1 MTEDAHIEQFDPAD
15 YWDKRLAESYT
26 LGATGWSGLGESFN
40 RWSYSVRK
48 RVFARAVG
56 DTLGDVRSLRVLDVG
71 SGTGFYL
78 DAWRRLGVGDLVGSD
93 LASAA
98 VAQLT
103 SRYPDLAIH
112 KLDIGAPDGQ
122 LEVGP
127 FDVISI
133 IDVLF
138 HIVDD
143 ERYQQAIA
151 NLAAMLKPGGTLL
164 LTENF
169 VGATQVGRHQIN
181 RTEQSVRALLE
192 SERLSPAGQWPVF
205 FLMNTPVS
213 SQSQLLAR
221 WWRLAMRI
229 AGHGEAWGWTLGAAL
244 FPLEVALGR
253 VRRDGPST
261 KLAAWRRDGA
271 HPSGGA

>member
-1 MTEDAHIEQFDPAD
+1 MTEDLPTKDFDAAE
-15 YWDKRLAESYT
+15 YWENRLTDSYT

-48 RVFARAVG
+48 RVFARAVRE
-56 DTLGDVRSLRVLDVG
+56 TLGDVSSLRVLDVG

-78 DAWRRLGVGDLVGSD
+78 DAWRRLGVTKLVGSD
-93 LASAA
+93 LTAAA
-98 VAQLT
+98 VARLT
-103 SRYPDLAIH
+103 ARYPDVAIH
-112 KLDIGAPDGQ
+112 KLDIGAGDGR
-122 LEVGP
+122 LEVAA

-133 IDVLF
+133 IDVLY

-143 ERYQQAIA
+143 ERYEQAIA

-169 VGATQVGRHQIN
+169 VGATQIGRHQIN
-181 RTEQSVRALLE
+181 RTEQSVRVMLE
-192 SERLSPAGQWPVF
+192 SKQLSPAGQWPVF

-244 FPLEVALGR
+244 FPVEVALGR

-271 HPSGGA
+271 HPSARA

>member
-1 MTEDAHIEQFDPAD
+1 MTENRHTEQFDPTD
-15 YWDKRLAESYT
+15 YWEKRLSESYT
-26 LGATGWSGLGESFN
+26 LGTTGWSGLGESFN
-40 RWSYSVRK
+40 RWSYSVR
-48 RVFARAVG
+48 RRAFARAVG
-56 DTLGDVRSLRVLDVG
+56 NTLGDVRSLRVLDVG

-78 DAWRRLGVGDLVGSD
+78 DVWRSLGVTELVGSD
-93 LASAA
+93 LTSAA

-103 SRYPDLAIH
+103 SLYPDVAIR
-112 KLDIGAPDGQ
+112 KLDIGAADGRFDS
-122 LEVGP
+122 GR

-143 ERYQQAIA
+143 KRYEQAIA

-164 LTENF
+164 FTENF
-169 VGATQVGRHQIN
+169 VNAPQVARHQIS
-181 RTEQSVRALLE
+181 RTEQSVRAMLE
-192 SERLSPAGQWPVF
+192 SKQLSPAGQWPVF

-244 FPLEVALGR
+244 FPVEVALGR

-261 KLAAWRRDGA
+261 KLAAWRRARA
-271 HPSGGA
+271 HPSGRG

>member
-1 MTEDAHIEQFDPAD
+1 MTEDIPTKDFDATE
-15 YWDKRLAESYT
+15 YWENRLSDSYT

-48 RVFARAVG
+48 RVFARAIRE
-56 DTLGDVRSLRVLDVG
+56 TLGDVSSLRVLDVG

-78 DAWRRLGVGDLVGSD
+78 DAWRRLGVTKLVGSD
-93 LASAA
+93 LTSAA
-98 VAQLT
+98 VARLT
-103 SRYPDLAIH
+103 ARYPDVAIH
-112 KLDIGAPDGQ
+112 TLDIGAPDGR
-122 LEVGP
+122 LEVAA

-133 IDVLF
+133 IDVLY

-143 ERYQQAIA
+143 ERYEQAIA

-181 RTEQSVRALLE
+181 RTEQSVRAMLE
-192 SERLSPAGQWPVF
+192 SKQLSPAGQWPVF

-261 KLAAWRRDGA
+261 KLAAWRRHRA
-271 HPSGGA
+271 HPSARA

>member
-1 MTEDAHIEQFDPAD
+1 MTEDVHTEQFDPAD
-15 YWDKRLAESYT
+15 YWEKRLSESYT
-26 LGATGWSGLGESFN
+26 LGAAGWSGLGESFN

-48 RVFARAVG
+48 RVFARAVRE
-56 DTLGDVRSLRVLDVG
+56 TLGDVRSLRVLDVG

-78 DAWRRLGVGDLVGSD
+78 DAWRRMGVTELVGSD
-93 LASAA
+93 LTSEA
-98 VAQLT
+98 VSQLT
-103 SRYPDLAIH
+103 ARYPDVAVH
-112 KLDIGAPDGQ
+112 RLDIGAANGQ
-122 LEVGP
+122 LDVGP

-143 ERYQQAIA
+143 ERYEQAIA

-164 LTENF
+164 LTENL
-169 VGATQVGRHQIN
+169 VGALQVGRHQIN
-181 RTEQSVRALLE
+181 RTEQAVRKMLE
-192 SERLSPAGQWPVF
+192 GERLSPAGQWPVF

-221 WWRLAMRI
+221 WWRLAVRI

-244 FPLEVALGR
+244 FPVEVALGR

-261 KLAAWRRDGA
+261 KLAAWRRHRA
-271 HPSGGA
+271 HPSARA